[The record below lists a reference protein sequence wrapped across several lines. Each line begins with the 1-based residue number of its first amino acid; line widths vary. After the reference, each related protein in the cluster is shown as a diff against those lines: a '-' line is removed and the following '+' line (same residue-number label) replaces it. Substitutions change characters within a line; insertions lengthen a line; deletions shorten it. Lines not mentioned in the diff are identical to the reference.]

1 MHKKQ
6 CKSNRRKKDHIFS
19 IVLRL
24 PKDKGDYLR
33 GESIGTRLLSKVYLT
48 EEYKASKFIRS
59 NVITLDIYAVYTKR
73 LSIPDY
79 LQIVMNG
86 DPELDC
92 LETIFTTLWHKESS
106 NIVFN
111 IHDIDGMTKYTLDI
125 IDDQK
130 IKDYFKADFMYVP
143 LDNVEMRRIEEEI
156 RLEI

>member
-1 MHKKQ
+1 MRKKQ
-6 CKSNRRKKDHIFS
+6 RKSNRRKKDNIFS

-48 EEYKASKFIRS
+48 EEYKASKLIRS
-59 NVITLDIYAVYTKR
+59 NVTTLDVYAVYTKR

-79 LQIVMNG
+79 LQIVMNS

-92 LETIFTTLWHKESS
+92 LETIFTALWRKESS

>member
-1 MHKKQ
+1 MYKKQ
-6 CKSNRRKKDHIFS
+6 RKSNRRKKDHIFS

-59 NVITLDIYAVYTKR
+59 NVITLDVYAVYTKR

-92 LETIFTTLWHKESS
+92 LETIFTTLWRKESS
-106 NIVFN
+106 NIIFN
-111 IHDIDGMTKYTLDI
+111 IHDIGGMTKYTLDI

-143 LDNVEMRRIEEEI
+143 LDNVEMRRIEDEI

>member
-6 CKSNRRKKDHIFS
+6 RKSNRRKKDHIFS

-48 EEYKASKFIRS
+48 EEYKASKLIRS
-59 NVITLDIYAVYTKR
+59 NVTTLDVYAVYTKR

-79 LQIVMNG
+79 LQIVMNS

-92 LETIFTTLWHKESS
+92 LETIFTALWRKESN

>member
-6 CKSNRRKKDHIFS
+6 RKSNRRKKDNIFS

-59 NVITLDIYAVYTKR
+59 NVTTLDVYAVYTKR

-79 LQIVMNG
+79 LQIVMNS

-92 LETIFTTLWHKESS
+92 LETIFTVLWRKESS